1 MAVIQSIAEE
11 LIPLHSVEAEMSAL
25 GSMLYGERAADEVF
39 AILNDEDYYRPAH
52 REIYRAM
59 RQLQRESKAIDLVTL
74 KQELVRRGQLEEVGG
89 EEYLIRVAEFVPSP
103 ANATHYAKIVLENA
117 TLRRLEHAGHEIV
130 KVVRDHDLTT
140 DEKVDAAEREVYEVG
155 GKRLGKEFATM
166 RDLARDVLLDIDSI
180 VESGEE
186 TLGLTSGFGDL
197 DAMTTGFYGGDLVI
211 MAARPSMGKSSLMLS
226 MAMAAA
232 QAEPEKAVAV
242 FSLEMSA
249 KQLARRLV
257 SMVAKVSSGAMK
269 KPNQPRAVLEKL
281 TNACERLYGLPLYF
295 DDSSDVSGF
304 EILGKCRRLQ
314 RERGLSLIAIDYLQL
329 MRANRRSENR
339 VQEVSDIARSLKA
352 LAKELDIP
360 VIALSQLS
368 RNVEN
373 RENKVPQLSDI
384 RESGSIEAE
393 ADLVMFIYR
402 EDYYKQR
409 ESREEMPEY
418 RTDPDHA
425 EQADIIIAKHR
436 NGPTGVVKLAFQPA
450 YALFSPS
457 AEYRE

>member
-1 MAVIQSIAEE
+1 MAVIQSISEE

-39 AILNDEDYYRPAH
+39 AILDDEDLYRPAH
-52 REIYRAM
+52 REIFRAM

-74 KQELVRRGQLEEVGG
+74 KQELVRRGQLEDVGG

-103 ANATHYAKIVLENA
+103 ANASHYAKIVLENA
-117 TLRRLEHAGHEIV
+117 TLRSLEHAGHEIV
-130 KVVRDHDLTT
+130 KVVRDHDLST

-155 GKRLGKEFATM
+155 GKRLGKDFAPM

-197 DAMTTGFYGGDLVI
+197 DALTTGFYGGDLVI
-211 MAARPSMGKSSLMLS
+211 VAARPSMGKTSFKLS
-226 MAMAAA
+226 MALAAA
-232 QAEPEKAVAV
+232 RAEPEKAVAV
-242 FSLEMSA
+242 FSLEMSS
-249 KQLARRLV
+249 KQIARRLV
-257 SMVAKVSSGAMK
+257 SMKAKVSSGVMK
-269 KPNQPRAVLEKL
+269 KPNLHKSTLVRL
-281 TNACERLYGLPLYF
+281 TDACEELYSLPLYI
-295 DDSSDVSGF
+295 DETSDVSGF
-304 EILGKCRRLQ
+304 EILGKCRRLK
-314 RERGLSLIAIDYLQL
+314 RERGLSLVVVDYLQL
-329 MRANRRSENR
+329 MRANRKSENR

-352 LAKELDIP
+352 LAKELDVP
-360 VIALSQLS
+360 VIAGSQLS

-393 ADLVMFIYR
+393 ADMVMFIYR
-402 EDYYKQR
+402 EEYYKQR
-409 ESREEMPEY
+409 ESREENPEY
-418 RTDPDHA
+418 RNDPDHA

-457 AEYRE
+457 AEYRD